1 MTLTGQSSAISFSRS
16 FEGKLQTEVMLYF
29 TEDVVDL
36 DDDPLVWWRDNTQR
50 YPRLAQLAKRYL
62 CIPASSVPSER
73 VFSAA
78 GLLVSKLRASLSPTN
93 IDAAIF
99 LNKNKTL
106 KSSRYQEPAEAPD
119 QQTAKF
125 EAQAIA
131 EEEEDFVVDPE
142 DVPMLPSL
150 DSEADDEL

>member
-1 MTLTGQSSAISFSRS
+1 MS
-16 FEGKLQTEVMLYF
+16 KLQ
-29 TEDVVDL
+29 
-36 DDDPLVWWRDNTQR
+36 
-50 YPRLAQLAKRYL
+50 
-62 CIPASSVPSER
+62 
-73 VFSAA
+73 
-78 GLLVSKLRASLSPTN
+78 ASLSPTN

-106 KSSRYQEPAEAPD
+106 KSSRYQQPAEAPD

-131 EEEEDFVVDPE
+131 EEEEDFVVEPE